1 MGENRYEG
9 SVTTADSA
17 KVKPFDT
24 SLTLIYIENNIV
36 FMLTVTEAAKK
47 LRLSEDRVRKLL
59 QEGRIVGARKFGM
72 MWVIPDKVVID
83 PPLQVEHRIK
93 RRRK

>member
-1 MGENRYEG
+1 MPAGRR
-9 SVTTADSA
+9 
-17 KVKPFDT
+17 KVNEIDT
-24 SLTLIYIENNIV
+24 SLTSIYSERNIV
-36 FMLTVTEAAKK
+36 LMITVTEAAKK

-83 PPLQVEHRIK
+83 PPLLVEHRIK
-93 RRRK
+93 KRRK

>member
-1 MGENRYEG
+1 M
-9 SVTTADSA
+9 AAMSA
-17 KVKPFDT
+17 SSPEFNQIDT
-24 SLTLIYIENNIV
+24 SLTLFYIQRNIV
-36 FMLTVTEAAKK
+36 LMITVTEAAKK

-93 RRRK
+93 KRRK

>member
-1 MGENRYEG
+1 M
-9 SVTTADSA
+9 
-17 KVKPFDT
+17 
-24 SLTLIYIENNIV
+24 TLIYIERNIAL
-36 FMLTVTEAAKK
+36 MITVTEAAKK

-83 PPLQVEHRIK
+83 PPLQVEYRIK
-93 RRRK
+93 KRRK